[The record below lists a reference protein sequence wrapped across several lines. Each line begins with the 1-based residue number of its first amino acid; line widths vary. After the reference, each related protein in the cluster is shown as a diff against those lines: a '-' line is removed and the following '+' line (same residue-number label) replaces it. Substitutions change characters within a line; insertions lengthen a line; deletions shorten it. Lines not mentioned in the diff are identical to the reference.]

1 VSPIRSELLISSST
15 GEAGFLAH
23 GPTPLWIVRVPA
35 GSPRLVGNLSAG
47 VAAWSRDGQLL
58 AYTLDRDVNLAKWDG
73 TQSHKLVTVAGQSS
87 DLQFSPDGKQLRLTA
102 RDSDGSLRLWE
113 VGVNGKGLRSLL
125 PDSFHQA
132 PGECCGKWSA
142 DGRYYFF
149 VTLHNGRSDIWAIR
163 ERSGFFRRGSHDP
176 SAITTGPLAYFSP
189 APALA
194 GDRLF
199 VIGEQQRVQLQ
210 RLDPKSQQFV
220 PFLDGISA
228 GEIDFSRDSKW
239 VTYVSYPDYLLWRSR
254 SDGSEKLQLTSGPV
268 PISMPRWS
276 PNGTHIAYLSV
287 PLGKSPK
294 VCIVSADGGASEE
307 VQLDKKDWPDDP
319 QWAPDGKSL
328 LLALY
333 PPGGRRSCSG
343 TSRLFNSICKPGKS
357 ALSPVGRGCL
367 HHAGPLMDATSQLS
381 PLTPGR

>member
-73 TQSHKLVTVAGQSS
+73 TQSHKLVTIAGQSS

-199 VIGEQQRVQLQ
+199 VIGEQQRAQLQ

-228 GEIDFSRDSKW
+228 GEIDFSRDGKW
-239 VTYVSYPDYLLWRSR
+239 VTYVSYPDYLLWRS
-254 SDGSEKLQLTSGPV
+254 
-268 PISMPRWS
+268 
-276 PNGTHIAYLSV
+276 
-287 PLGKSPK
+287 
-294 VCIVSADGGASEE
+294 E
-307 VQLDKKDWPDDP
+307 VTAAKN
-319 QWAPDGKSL
+319 
-328 LLALY
+328 
-333 PPGGRRSCSG
+333 CS
-343 TSRLFNSICKPGKS
+343 
-357 ALSPVGRGCL
+357 
-367 HHAGPLMDATSQLS
+367 
-381 PLTPGR
+381 